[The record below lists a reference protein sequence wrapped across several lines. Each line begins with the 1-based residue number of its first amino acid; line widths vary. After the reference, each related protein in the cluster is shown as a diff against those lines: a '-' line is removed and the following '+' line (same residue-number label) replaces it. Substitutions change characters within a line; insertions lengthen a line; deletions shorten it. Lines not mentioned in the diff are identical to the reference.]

1 MRSRDNLQKD
11 CLCLVVRSISEVA
24 DGLYRFD
31 DALLSSPHPA
41 KHTLAPQLQHNLHQ
55 LRCRGDLRRL
65 QIIRKAPVRGDTA
78 QSQLGRVVSA
88 PIAAVEQQVY
98 ADCKPQPSSPC
109 SLEAP
114 LYPWYRVENSGYT
127 G

>member
-11 CLCLVVRSISEVA
+11 CLCLVVQSISEVA

-41 KHTLAPQLQHNLHQ
+41 KDTLAPQLQHNLHQ

-78 QSQLGRVVSA
+78 QSQFGRVVSA
-88 PIAAVEQQVY
+88 AIAAVEQQVY
-98 ADCKPQPSSPC
+98 ADCKPRPLVGS
-109 SLEAP
+109 SLEAS
-114 LYPWYRVENSGYT
+114 LYPRYRVENSR
-127 G
+127 

>member
-55 LRCRGDLRRL
+55 LRCRGDLWRL

-127 G
+127 A